1 MDNLSITTTIDQQK
15 AEYERF
21 GQPHYQH
28 IGATFSV
35 TIIAHDAIPEALLAR
50 VKERRRIVLREIEL
64 DDLPNKSARKNDIH
78 ERYYAFIEELLH
90 KQSAQEHVLGAAK
103 LEE

>member
-1 MDNLSITTTIDQQK
+1 MATIDQQK

-35 TIIAHDAIPEALLAR
+35 TIVAHDAIPEALLAR
-50 VKERRRIVLREIEL
+50 VKERRRIVLREIDL

-78 ERYYAFIEELLH
+78 ERYYAFIEELL
-90 KQSAQEHVLGAAK
+90 
-103 LEE
+103 